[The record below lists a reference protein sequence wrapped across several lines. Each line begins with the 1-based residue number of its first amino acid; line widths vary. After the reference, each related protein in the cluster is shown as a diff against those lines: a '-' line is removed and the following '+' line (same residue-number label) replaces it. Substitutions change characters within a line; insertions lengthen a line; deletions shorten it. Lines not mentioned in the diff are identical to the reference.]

1 MAVSASKLWAGI
13 HPKHRNFHSGP
24 SEYSRL
30 LYSNI
35 SKNYNSAR
43 MRTIYAWRVLR
54 GLPLVKWR
62 KPCEE
67 QYVRAQFADAPT
79 IRRMQ
84 RVAWSDTDATRRD
97 APVTNVF
104 WSEFLRPTPQ
114 SGPLAMGTWLYSLAG
129 RGNGHIW
136 QKQSWDNS
144 TARLRIVRAPS
155 CEWSPLRV
163 HSTSAT
169 ERRRHP
175 LWSTRL
181 YSH

>member
-1 MAVSASKLWAGI
+1 MEVSAFKLWAGV
-13 HPKHRNFHSGP
+13 HPKHRDFHYGP

-67 QYVRAQFADAPT
+67 QYVRAQFADAPAICNVLRGVT
-79 IRRMQ
+79 P
-84 RVAWSDTDATRRD
+84 TRRA

-144 TARLRIVRAPS
+144 TARLRIVRASS

-163 HSTSAT
+163 HWLAPQREEDTLCD
-169 ERRRHP
+169 RC
-175 LWSTRL
+175 LSTRL

>member
-1 MAVSASKLWAGI
+1 MAVSASKLWAGV
-13 HPKHRNFHSGP
+13 HPKHRDFHSGP

-43 MRTIYAWRVLR
+43 MRTILRVTGVTWTPTGKVTQAVR
-54 GLPLVKWR
+54 G
-62 KPCEE
+62 
-67 QYVRAQFADAPT
+67 T
-79 IRRMQ
+79 ICKSPICGRSCHMQ
-84 RVAWSDTDATRRD
+84 RVAWRDTDATRRD

-144 TARLRIVRAPS
+144 TARLRIVRVPS

-163 HSTSAT
+163 HWLAPQREEDTLCDLPDYT
-169 ERRRHP
+169 V
-175 LWSTRL
+175 TN
-181 YSH
+181 